1 MKKNKEI
8 TNLYD
13 LFINNITELDEKMQ
27 LQLKKIKQENNN
39 LIIEEKVKLLQLI
52 CEGENLDFNTIK
64 YKYMK
69 QKEVDK
75 VILSTSSILYSQ
87 NEENIFNKT
96 IINDKAYYY
105 ESKEHGKVLDDKSN
119 LVGYFIN
126 NEIVMN

>member
-27 LQLKKIKQENNN
+27 LQLKKVKQENNN

-52 CEGENLDFNTIK
+52 CEGEKLDFNTIK

-75 VILSTSSILYSQ
+75 VILPASNILYSQ
-87 NEENIFNKT
+87 NEENIFSKT
-96 IINDKAYYY
+96 IIDDNAYYY
-105 ESKEHGKVLDDKSN
+105 ESKEYGKVLDDKSN
-119 LVGYFIN
+119 LVGYYIN
-126 NEIVMN
+126 NKIVMN

>member
-27 LQLKKIKQENNN
+27 LQLKKVKQENNN

>member
-8 TNLYD
+8 SNLYD
-13 LFINNITELDEKMQ
+13 LFINNVTELDEKMQ
-27 LQLKKIKQENNN
+27 LQLKKVKQENNN

-52 CEGENLDFNTIK
+52 CEGEKIDFNTIK

-69 QKEVDK
+69 QKDVDK
-75 VILSTSSILYSQ
+75 VILPTNILSLQ

-96 IINDKAYYY
+96 IINEKVYYY
-105 ESKEHGKVLDDKSN
+105 EYKEDGKVLDDKSN
-119 LVGYFIN
+119 IVGYFIN

>member
-8 TNLYD
+8 SNLYD
-13 LFINNITELDEKMQ
+13 LFINNVNELDEKMQ
-27 LQLKKIKQENNN
+27 LQLKKVKQENNN

-52 CEGENLDFNTIK
+52 CEGEKLDFNTIK

-69 QKEVDK
+69 QKDVDK
-75 VILSTSSILYSQ
+75 VILPTNILSLQ

-96 IINDKAYYY
+96 IINEKVYYY
-105 ESKEHGKVLDDKSN
+105 ESKEYGKVLDDKSN
-119 LVGYFIN
+119 IVGYFIN